1 MSQRPALL
9 LLLALAACKPS
20 GQAEAPPP
28 PDPPKPVQVAIFQ
41 PAPVQAASQLTGT
54 IRARREADL
63 GFRAGGRIA
72 ERLVNLGDR
81 VSPGQPLARLDPAD
95 LALSLRSAEADL
107 AAARAQYTQA
117 ANDAQRSAILLAAG
131 HVAAAFNDQRV
142 AASRAA
148 AERVTSAEAA
158 LSLARNRLSY
168 TTLIAPNAGIVT
180 ALLAEAGQV
189 VAEGTPVIRLAN
201 PDEREILVQAPEALL
216 PRLREGGA
224 TAGFWSRPEAA
235 IPVTLREVAGQAEP
249 GLRTYPARFAIA
261 QAQAPE
267 WAQLGMTATVT
278 LPSLGGIAARVP
290 LSAVHDRGS
299 GPMLW
304 AVEGQDRIRAVP
316 ARVIALAET
325 TALVQADL
333 PEGTRIVAIGPQL
346 LAPDHRVR
354 VVDTRLAGSLR

>member
-1 MSQRPALL
+1 MPPRTASLL
-9 LLLALAACKPS
+9 LLAALAACKPS

-28 PDPPKPVQVAIFQ
+28 PDPPKPVQVALFL
-41 PAPVQAASQLTGT
+41 PAPVQAASHLTGT
-54 IRARREADL
+54 VRARREADL
-63 GFRAGGRIA
+63 GFRASGRIA
-72 ERLVNLGDR
+72 ERLVNLGDQ

-95 LALSLRSAEADL
+95 LALGLRSAEADL
-107 AAARAQYTQA
+107 ASARAQYTQA
-117 ANDAQRSAILLAAG
+117 ARDAQRSAMLLSAG

-148 AERVTSAEAA
+148 AERVSSAEAA

-168 TTLIAPNAGIVT
+168 TTLLAPNGGIVT

-189 VAEGTPVIRLAN
+189 VAEGTPVLRLAN
-201 PDEREILVQAPEALL
+201 PEEREILVSAPEALL

-224 TAGFWSRPEAA
+224 TASFWSRPEAA
-235 IPVTLREVAGQAEP
+235 MPVTLREVAGQAEP
-249 GLRTYPARFAIA
+249 GLRTYAARFAIPD
-261 QAQAPE
+261 APD
-267 WAQLGMTATVT
+267 WARLGMTATVS
-278 LPSLGGIAARVP
+278 LPSAGGMAARVP
-290 LSAVHDRGS
+290 LGAVHDRGA

-304 AVEGQDRIRAVP
+304 AVEGPDRIRAVP

-333 PEGTRIVAIGPQL
+333 PDGARIVAIGPQL
-346 LAPDHRVR
+346 LAPHHRVR